1 MLFIY
6 LFIAVFPQIFL
17 TLMRLQKTIYIF
29 EGSSK
34 DKQLSMNPIGINLL
48 IIEDSAIIA
57 NAYKNILNE
66 ITNVSFNIAFAK
78 NCDEA
83 VQKVQRVKTQI
94 VFLDLQLPISKNER
108 FICGEDLG
116 LLIRKESPNT
126 KILVLTSITDQ
137 IRIKNIINEIHP
149 EGFMIKSDI
158 DGIDLKNAIISTL
171 KGKTYY
177 SKTIESYTRKTYANK
192 VTIDDFD
199 RQILYH
205 LSMGEKTKDLSN
217 FIPLSTRAI
226 EVRKTKLKNLLDTKN
241 DKNINL
247 VKEAKKLGFI

>member
-1 MLFIY
+1 
-6 LFIAVFPQIFL
+6 
-17 TLMRLQKTIYIF
+17 
-29 EGSSK
+29 
-34 DKQLSMNPIGINLL
+34 MNKSALNLL
-48 IIEDSAIIA
+48 IIEDSSIIA
-57 NAYKNILNE
+57 NAYKSILKE
-66 ITNVSFNIAFAK
+66 ITNVTFNVSFAK

-83 VQKVQRVKTQI
+83 IQKIQRIKMQI
-94 VFLDLQLPISKNER
+94 VLLDLQLPISKNER

-116 LLIRKESPNT
+116 LLIRKESPDT

-137 IRIKNIINEIHP
+137 TRIQNIINEINP

-158 DGIDLKNAIISTL
+158 DGIDLKNAITTSL
-171 KGKTYY
+171 KEKRYY
-177 SKTIESYTRKTYANK
+177 SKTIEGYTRKTYANK

-199 RQILYH
+199 RRILYH
-205 LSMGEKTKDLSN
+205 LSMGEKTKNLSN

-241 DKNINL
+241 NENFNL

>member
-1 MLFIY
+1 M
-6 LFIAVFPQIFL
+6 
-17 TLMRLQKTIYIF
+17 
-29 EGSSK
+29 SK
-34 DKQLSMNPIGINLL
+34 ISINLL

-66 ITNVSFNIAFAK
+66 ITNVNFNVTFAK

-83 VQKVQRVKTQI
+83 IHKIRRIKIQI
-94 VFLDLQLPISKNER
+94 VILDLQLPISKNER

-116 LLIRKESPNT
+116 VLIRKEYPDT
-126 KILVLTSITDQ
+126 KILVLTSVTDQ
-137 IRIKNIINEIHP
+137 ARIQNVINEIHP

-158 DGIDLKNAIISTL
+158 DGIDLKSAVIDAL
-171 KGKTYY
+171 KGKVFY
-177 SKTIESYTRKTYANK
+177 SKTIEGYTRKTYANRI
-192 VTIDDFD
+192 TIDDFD

-217 FIPLSTRAI
+217 YIPLSTRAI
-226 EVRKTKLKNLLDTKN
+226 EVRKTKLKTLLGTKN
-241 DKNINL
+241 NENFNL

>member
-1 MLFIY
+1 
-6 LFIAVFPQIFL
+6 
-17 TLMRLQKTIYIF
+17 
-29 EGSSK
+29 
-34 DKQLSMNPIGINLL
+34 MNKIGINLL

-66 ITNVSFNIAFAK
+66 ITNVSFNITFAK

-83 VQKVQRVKTQI
+83 VQKIQRIKAQI

-108 FICGEDLG
+108 FICGEDIG

-137 IRIKNIINEIHP
+137 ARIQNIINEIHP

-158 DGIDLKNAIISTL
+158 DGIDLKNAITNIL
-171 KGKTYY
+171 KEKRYY
-177 SKTIESYTRKTYANK
+177 SKTIEGYTRKTYANR
-192 VTIDDFD
+192 VIIDDFD

-241 DKNINL
+241 AKSINL
-247 VKEAKKLGFI
+247 VKEAKRLGFI

>member
-1 MLFIY
+1 
-6 LFIAVFPQIFL
+6 
-17 TLMRLQKTIYIF
+17 
-29 EGSSK
+29 
-34 DKQLSMNPIGINLL
+34 MNKIGINLL

-57 NAYKNILNE
+57 NAYKNILSE
-66 ITNVSFNIAFAK
+66 ITNVVFNVTFAK

-83 VQKVQRVKTQI
+83 IHKIQRIKTQI
-94 VFLDLQLPISKNER
+94 VLLDLQLPISKNER

-116 LLIRKESPNT
+116 VLIRKESPDTN
-126 KILVLTSITDQ
+126 ILILTSITDQ
-137 IRIKNIINEIHP
+137 SRIQNIINEIHP

-158 DGIDLKNAIISTL
+158 DGIDLKNAILNTF

-177 SKTIESYTRKTYANK
+177 SKTIEGYTRKTFANK
-192 VTIDDFD
+192 ITIDDFD

-217 FIPLSTRAI
+217 YIPLSTRAI

-241 DKNINL
+241 NENFNL